1 MILRDVFAKTVADLK
16 AHNIEGAE
24 RDARALL
31 AHAIDLPADRL
42 TKFCISSHYFVLFN
56 MN

>member
-16 AHNIEGAE
+16 AHNIVGAE

-42 TKFCISSHYFVLFN
+42 TMEGDKVLTKEDL
-56 MN
+56 